1 MFRSKFSKT
10 AFQLIELNSFP
21 RFSKKKFLIIPFS
34 ILTLICFFN
43 NFNYFTKRD
52 YKEKSESNKERY
64 QPLGPYVYPSA

>member
-1 MFRSKFSKT
+1 MIFSDSNPITTVIFDLEYTFRM
-10 AFQLIELNSFP
+10 
-21 RFSKKKFLIIPFS
+21 
-34 ILTLICFFN
+34 TLICFFN